1 MEFIIEYQFFLYATL
16 AGFISAFFRS
26 IQSKNVQAN
35 LKFSAFGVGWFMG
48 LADAASIAIVA
59 NNGFV
64 FGVFTGLGIGLGY
77 VAGMVTHDRLM
88 RKRRLIRK
96 KEKRAKLYSRIRKVV
111 KQLDDKETKE
121 SKFVYLDDD
130 QIVHDITENST
141 QDEME
146 SWLEIAFDDLIEL
159 HHTTGQAIRNEYRLW
174 DAENPHNKNRHPDD
188 RSMEI
193 IKRVW
198 QVYNADNIDIE

>member
-1 MEFIIEYQFFLYATL
+1 MEFIIEYQFFLYAIL

-64 FGVFTGLGIGLGY
+64 FGIFTGLGIGLGY
-77 VAGMVTHDRLM
+77 VAGMITHDRLM
-88 RKRRLIRK
+88 RKRRILRK

-111 KQLDDKETKE
+111 KQLDDNETKSVE
-121 SKFVYLDDD
+121 FVYLDDEQVIQD
-130 QIVHDITENST
+130 LLDNAT
-141 QDEME
+141 QDDVA
-146 SWLEIAFDDLIEL
+146 SWRDIQFENLIEC
-159 HHTTGQAIRNEYRLW
+159 HHTTGRAIRNQYRFW
-174 DAENPHNKNRHPDD
+174 DAENPYTKGRHPDD

-193 IKRVW
+193 IERIWKIH
-198 QVYNADNIDIE
+198 NPDKT

>member
-88 RKRRLIRK
+88 RKRRLLRK

-111 KQLDDKETKE
+111 KQLDEKETKVE
-121 SKFVYLDDD
+121 TVYMDDD
-130 QIVHDITENST
+130 QIIQDILADTNEEDVKGWQSI
-141 QDEME
+141 
-146 SWLEIAFDDLIEL
+146 SFDNLVKF
-159 HHTTGQAIRNEYRLW
+159 HHTTGRDIRNQYKMW
-174 DAENPHNKNRHPDD
+174 DSKNPYNQD
-188 RSMEI
+188 RSSARRSMDI
-193 IKRVW
+193 IKRIW
-198 QVYNADNIDIE
+198 KIHNPDKTEHD